1 MSKAMELYFRY
12 HPAVFKM
19 KTFEALVKDETFRQK
34 QATEQQERID
44 DELSQLDGLIAR
56 YRQTGAGPSGTA
68 DLATGYGTGR
78 GGRSRSRT
86 GGGGGVRGGA
96 DADFL
101 ADMSRNEIQRAKIE
115 ADAGEAALKEFDRR
129 FAVPRTYKQFEAE
142 FIGSEERRRN
152 IRAVGASDIALEL
165 ESRFLDVTGRM
176 MATGE
181 RATDE
186 ARKEA
191 ATSLYYA
198 IKAQRPDIIAPAG
211 ATVTE
216 GHREIMEAIDR
227 AYNTGGFL
235 TRNIMAGMEPE
246 AAMYGERQ
254 RVQAAL
260 GSPTGPGFF
269 EEKARDLVGKMPLS
283 EKDTDGDGVVSPQ
296 ENAAAMEKA
305 MGQARQELGI
315 AAPLTEEEQVA
326 LQSYLRALRD
336 DGVATREEL
345 GANFEA
351 AQAAYDKARRVE
363 NLPRGAAPYFDD
375 TFLDLLQRRSRLRGE
390 RAEIPRGTP
399 MERAALRTQG
409 LPVVST
415 EAYAAAAA
423 VSPLAAEAMPY
434 AMKRFTDA
442 SGDVEPQ
449 SMVERKGQ
457 AIIDASPGG
466 RPAFTDYAA
475 QVNKAYPN
483 DPEKRREALAYY
495 GAYFHAVDT
504 KGSTLDPNILTGNVK
519 GVVDELTPSEP
530 TPSREKARRDSTLT
544 DSERG
549 VGVEEQEVE
558 RLMAERA
565 GLLGASLPDT
575 LLTPST
581 IGENLVGMDASTP
594 KGRVMPRG
602 TLGGGPLLPGELYH
616 GDPLGQPGIGMAPVP
631 PTPARVGPRVAPADT
646 TPLYPGDPFA
656 GGALY
661 QGDPMHGG
669 SGIPS
674 QRELLIREVQD
685 GYRADPAN
693 LRYDAQI
700 DMATGQT
707 FYVDPATGAQYNLMP
722 DGSFVP
728 RR

>member
-1 MSKAMELYFRY
+1 MPLPPSQIPTYQPRSFITPQLSQAMNKATELYFRY

-34 QATEQQERID
+34 QAAEQQARID
-44 DELSQLDGLIAR
+44 EELSQLDGLISR

-68 DLATGYGTGR
+68 DLATRYGTGR
-78 GGRSRSRT
+78 GGRSRSRSRT

-96 DADFL
+96 SADFL

-129 FAVPRTYKQFEAE
+129 FEVPRTYKQFEAE
-142 FIGSEERRRN
+142 FIGSNERRRV
-152 IRAVGASDIALEL
+152 IGAQGASDIALEL
-165 ESRFLDVTGRM
+165 ERKFLDVTGRM
-176 MATGE
+176 QATGE

-211 ATVTE
+211 APVTE
-216 GHREIMEAIDR
+216 GHREVMEAIDR

-269 EEKARDLVGKMPLS
+269 ESKARDLVDKMPLA

-315 AAPLTEEEQVA
+315 AEPLTEEEQVA

-336 DGVATREEL
+336 DGVATRAEL
-345 GANFEA
+345 GDDFEA

-390 RAEIPRGTP
+390 RAEIPEGTP
-399 MERAALRTQG
+399 MERAARRTQG

-423 VSPLAAEAMPY
+423 VSPLAAEALPY

-449 SMVERKGQ
+449 SIVERKGQ

-504 KGSTLDPNILTGNVK
+504 KGSTLDPNILAGNVK
-519 GVVDELTPSEP
+519 GVVDELTPPEP
-530 TPSREKARRDSTLT
+530 LPSREKPLPTSTLPK
-544 DSERG
+544 SERG
-549 VGVEEQEVE
+549 VGVEDQEVE
-558 RLMAERA
+558 RMMVERA
-565 GLLGASLPDT
+565 GLLGAGVGRVAEELTINPY
-575 LLTPST
+575 TPSPLSQ
-581 IGENLVGMDASTP
+581 NLDAMGVQST
-594 KGRVMPRG
+594 KGRVLPRG
-602 TLGGGPLLPGELYH
+602 TLGGASLLPG
-616 GDPLGQPGIGMAPVP
+616 MAP
-631 PTPARVGPRVAPADT
+631 
-646 TPLYPGDPFA
+646 
-656 GGALY
+656 
-661 QGDPMHGG
+661 
-669 SGIPS
+669 IPS
-674 QRELLIREVQD
+674 ERDLLIQEHQGGFRP
-685 GYRADPAN
+685 DPASA
-693 LRYDAQI
+693 RYDAQI
-700 DMATGQT
+700 DMATGEPY
-707 FYVDPATGAQYNLMP
+707 FVDPATGAQYTLMP
-722 DGSFVP
+722 DGTFVP